1 VRRLSS
7 VAEGNGEVPA
17 VLPTAFTVLDL
28 LLNAG
33 EVVAVGESLILI
45 SVCIYLRGSFY
56 IITFDYVSSVVIF
69 ISFSV
74 HLNTFASFAKCL
86 MQAVLTV

>member
-1 VRRLSS
+1 MRRLSS

-33 EVVAVGESLILI
+33 EVVAVGESVLLV
-45 SVCIYLRGSFY
+45 SVYIYLRGSFY
-56 IITFDYVSSVVIF
+56 VITFDYVSSVVF
-69 ISFSV
+69 FTSFGV
-74 HLNTFASFAKCL
+74 HLKTLRHLQSLSCKLF
-86 MQAVLTV
+86 

>member
-33 EVVAVGESLILI
+33 EVVAVGESVLLV
-45 SVCIYLRGSFY
+45 SVYIYLRGSFY
-56 IITFDYVSSVVIF
+56 VITFDYVSSVVF
-69 ISFSV
+69 FTSFGV
-74 HLNTFASFAKCL
+74 HLKTLRHLQSLSCKLF
-86 MQAVLTV
+86 

>member
-33 EVVAVGESLILI
+33 
-45 SVCIYLRGSFY
+45 
-56 IITFDYVSSVVIF
+56 
-69 ISFSV
+69 
-74 HLNTFASFAKCL
+74 
-86 MQAVLTV
+86 